1 MNLYTIIIKDC
12 EDHKFGAI
20 HEMLI
25 RRREHINKEMLK
37 EIVHKCM
44 EYGETVSKNHHVI
57 AQVFRDGDPI
67 LSVAYASQQQY
78 YPINRITYYC
88 DLIRINRQTWDID
101 RWTLRKGVMAE

>member
-1 MNLYTIIIKDC
+1 MQRTC
-12 EDHKFGAI
+12 EAPDIGAI

-67 LSVAYASQQQY
+67 LSVAYASFQHY
-78 YPINRITYYC
+78 YPVERVTYYC
-88 DLIRINRQTWDID
+88 DLLRINRQTWDIE
-101 RWTLRKGVMAE
+101 RLTLREGVMAE

>member
-12 EDHKFGAI
+12 EVHNFGAI

-57 AQVFRDGDPI
+57 AQIFRDGAPLVSI
-67 LSVAYASQQQY
+67 AYASLQQY
-78 YPINRITYYC
+78 YPVNRIEYYC
-88 DLIRINRQTWDID
+88 DLLRFNWETMNID

>member
-12 EDHKFGAI
+12 EDHNFGAI

-44 EYGETVSKNHHVI
+44 EYGELVSKNHHVI
-57 AQVFRDGDPI
+57 AHIFRDGTPI
-67 LSVAYASQQQY
+67 VSVAYASRQQY
-78 YPINRITYYC
+78 YPDYRIEYYC
-88 DLIRINRQTWDID
+88 DLLRFNWETIDIE